1 MTTEIGGFYQ
11 SNIHKKEKK
20 KNVVVRVFWEGNTNI
35 VLIVQKKKKN
45 GFLREKGSLCIC
57 IQGFCRIY
65 VLWTFSQSM
74 FWSFYFCKGILWRT
88 HTLQFYVLY
97 FYQDFSYC
105 YFFLSCN
112 KLLTTPRW
120 CRFSP
125 LFSSRSLKI
134 VVSTFRCRIHF

>member
-11 SNIHKKEKK
+11 SNIYKKEKK
-20 KNVVVRVFWEGNTNI
+20 NNVLVWVFWEGNTNI
-35 VLIVQKKKKN
+35 VLIVGKKN
-45 GFLREKGSLCIC
+45 GFLREKGSLYIC

-65 VLWTFSQSM
+65 VLWMFSQSM

-88 HTLQFYVLY
+88 DTSQFYVLY

-120 CRFSP
+120 WRFSP
-125 LFSSRSLKI
+125 MFSSRSLKI